1 MLAMTLS
8 RPPQRTHCS
17 ISIPNTLLWLAP
29 ALIHDFVRRGA
40 VHRAY
45 VIELALLLPREHR

>member
-1 MLAMTLS
+1 VSGGA
-8 RPPQRTHCS
+8 S